1 MKFIENL
8 TEGLL
13 IASGLL
19 VPFISLV
26 ITFQIIKGIFALDTI
41 LRVLP

>member
-19 VPFISLV
+19 VPFISLF
-26 ITFQIIKGIFALDTI
+26 IAFQVIKGIFALDTM

>member
-19 VPFISLV
+19 VPFIGLTIAMQV
-26 ITFQIIKGIFALDTI
+26 IKGIFALDTI